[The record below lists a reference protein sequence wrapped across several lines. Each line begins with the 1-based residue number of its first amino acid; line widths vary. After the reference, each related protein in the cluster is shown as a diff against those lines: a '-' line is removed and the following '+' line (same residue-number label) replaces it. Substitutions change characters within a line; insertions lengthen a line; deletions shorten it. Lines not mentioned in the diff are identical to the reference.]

1 MKLKKEKRN
10 REEKNKM
17 ENALED
23 GNLQGETTDNVGQD
37 ESVNTEET
45 SGNWEEQ
52 AKYFQSEKDKLS
64 AENSKLKQYEKIGK
78 LLESRPDITQTIT
91 GMIQGNTSGQPA
103 GPQRVTLEKD
113 EFDPWEAYNDPQSKS
128 YKFRQQE
135 LQDSINGAVN
145 QQMQGLQRNQ
155 GEMQLKTELQQRG
168 LSPAEVDSFMQFA
181 SQNPAEYGVD
191 GAIKMWRAVAESDA
205 SNQVPNPLD
214 DIRNTQENPAQ
225 GGVLQGQQPQAPKSD
240 NDTMWDAITK
250 AGSRA
255 KVL

>member
-1 MKLKKEKRN
+1 MTDAYEGGH
-10 REEKNKM
+10 
-17 ENALED
+17 LE
-23 GNLQGETTDNVGQD
+23 GETTEDVGQD
-37 ESVNTEET
+37 GMDNTQES

-52 AKYFQSEKDKLS
+52 AKYFQSEKDKLA
-64 AENSKLKQYEKIGK
+64 AENSNLQKYAKVGH
-78 LLESRPDITQTIT
+78 LLESRPDIAQAVA
-91 GMIQGNTSGQPA
+91 GMVQNGTSGQPA
-103 GPQRVTLEKD
+103 GPHRVTLDKD

-128 YKFRQQE
+128 YMFRQQE

-168 LSPAEVDSFMQFA
+168 FNPAEIDSFMKFA

-191 GAIKMWRAVAESDA
+191 GAIKMWQSVASSES
-205 SNQVPNPLD
+205 SNQEQSPLD
-214 DIRNTQENPAQ
+214 NVRQTQENPAV
-225 GGVLQGQQPQAPKSD
+225 GGVLQGQQPQAPKTD
-240 NDTMWDAITK
+240 DDTMWDAITN